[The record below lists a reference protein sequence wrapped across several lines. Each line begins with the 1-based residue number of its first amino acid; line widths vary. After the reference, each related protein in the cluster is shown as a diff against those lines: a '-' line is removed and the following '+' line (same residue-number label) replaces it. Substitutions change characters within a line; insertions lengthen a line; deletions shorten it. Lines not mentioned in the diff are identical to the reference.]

1 MVNALI
7 LLLVLTN
14 AAWRE
19 RVHRCDAIEFN
30 AFCGGGKQI
39 IVWDMRPGV
48 PWPQDWATNPS
59 GQWTGEFWIDD
70 AGFSVRAS
78 ELRATV
84 TDHDPERR
92 AAAYWA
98 KKNPGERQG
107 GVWKR

>member
-1 MVNALI
+1 MLQAAL

-19 RVHRCDAIEFN
+19 RVHRVDAIEVN
-30 AFCGGGKQI
+30 RLPSGSVQI
-39 IVWDMRPGV
+39 IAWECRPNQSFPV
-48 PWPQDWATNPS
+48 DWVIPPCGHWN
-59 GQWTGEFWIDD
+59 GEFWIDD

-107 GVWKR
+107 GIWKR